1 LVNIITGNVNQG
13 KTRYMRSLYEKI
25 GGDGFICVKV
35 FDKNNFQGYD
45 LVRLTTGESTPFA
58 RKIDAIPGDWDEIYR
73 YGIFSFSGH
82 GFTVAD
88 RIIAEIIKDGAE
100 PIFIDEVGPLE
111 IVEQKGFYKLLKRV
125 LKLNREVYISIRN
138 ELVNELIEE
147 FKIYEPQIV
156 RQLSVSSRILK
167 PDVFDTPITRSK
179 IKNENKL

>member
-1 LVNIITGNVNQG
+1 MVNIITGNVNQG

-58 RKIDAIPGDWDEIYR
+58 RKNDAIPGNWDEMYR
-73 YGIFSFSGH
+73 VGIFSFSGH
-82 GFTVAD
+82 AFTIAD
-88 RIIAEIIKDGAE
+88 IIIAEIIKGGTV
-100 PIFIDEVGPLE
+100 PIFIDEIGPLE
-111 IVEQKGFYKLLKRV
+111 IVKQKGFYELLKRV
-125 LKLNREVYISIRN
+125 LKLKQEVYISIRN
-138 ELVNELIEE
+138 ELVNELIKD
-147 FKIYEPQIV
+147 FKINEPRII